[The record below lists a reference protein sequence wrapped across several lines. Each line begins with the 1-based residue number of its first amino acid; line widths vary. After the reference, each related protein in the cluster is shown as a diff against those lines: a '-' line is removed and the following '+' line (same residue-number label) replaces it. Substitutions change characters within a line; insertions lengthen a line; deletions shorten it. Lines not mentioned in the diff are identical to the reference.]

1 MFVERAGVCRLYT
14 FQDAMRRNARAGEAA
29 MDREKLIH
37 DMILML
43 IYLTSC
49 KEDAHVG
56 IVMRS

>member
-1 MFVERAGVCRLYT
+1 
-14 FQDAMRRNARAGEAA
+14 

-49 KEDAHVG
+49 KEDVHVG
-56 IVMRS
+56 TVMRS